1 MPEKWVTIVHVSSSM
16 ELTIVH
22 ALSTDSSNLSRFK
35 KSARKQVSGTLQAKR
50 IAMNR
55 AVVTHA
61 KHIPC
66 VKIQL
71 DAHLVIDDS

>member
-1 MPEKWVTIVHVSSSM
+1 MPEKWVTIVHVSSSI

-22 ALSTDSSNLSRFK
+22 ALSTYNSHLARFK
-35 KSARKQVSGTLQAKR
+35 KSEKKKVSGTLQAKR